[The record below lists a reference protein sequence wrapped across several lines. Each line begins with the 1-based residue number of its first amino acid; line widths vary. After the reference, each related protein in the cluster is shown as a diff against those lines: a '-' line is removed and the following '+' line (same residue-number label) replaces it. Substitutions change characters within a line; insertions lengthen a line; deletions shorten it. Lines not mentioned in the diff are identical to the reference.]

1 MNNEIIA
8 IIGGGQAAAMAAASL
23 RQLGF
28 GGEIHLFSD
37 EQQLPYE
44 RPPLSKAMLLD
55 DNPQLQPVLAADWW
69 LANNVQLHLGVTI
82 RHLDRQAKTVVLADG
97 QHYPWTKLLIATGA
111 AARPLP
117 MLDALGER
125 CFTLR
130 HAADAERLRPV
141 LDAGKSLVIVGAGTI
156 GLELAASA
164 TQRGCQVTVV
174 ELAPTVMGRNAP
186 PPVRDY
192 LIRRHQQA
200 GVRLLLNS
208 AIEHVEAGEKVML
221 TLQSGEQ
228 LQADAVIYGIGIVAN
243 DTLAR
248 DAGLETANGI
258 VVDARGMT
266 SDPAIFA
273 AGDVAITR
281 QPDGSLHRIESW
293 ENANFQAQTAAAAM
307 LNQPLPV
314 ATPGWF
320 WSDQFNDNLQFVGE
334 MQGENWICRGN
345 PDERKAIWF
354 QLRDGALVG
363 AVALNQGREV
373 RVLRKLIQSGKP
385 LARDALTDESVAL
398 KSL

>member
-23 RQLGF
+23 RQQGF
-28 GGEIHLFSD
+28 SGELHLFSD
-37 EQQLPYE
+37 EPHLPYE

-55 DNPQLQPVLAADWW
+55 DSPQLQPVLAAEWW
-69 LANNVQLHLGVTI
+69 QANNVQLHSGVTI
-82 RHLDRQAKTVVLADG
+82 RQLDRQAKTVILAEG
-97 QHYPWTKLLIATGA
+97 QTYRWTKLLIATGA

-117 MLDALGER
+117 LLDKLGDR

-130 HAADAERLRPV
+130 HANDAARLRPV
-141 LDAGKSLVIVGAGTI
+141 LEAGKSLVIVGAGTI

-164 TQRGCQVTVV
+164 TLRGCQVTVI
-174 ELAPTVMGRNAP
+174 ELGPTVMGRNAP

-192 LIRRHQQA
+192 LIHRHQQA

-208 AIEHVEAGEKVML
+208 AIEHIEASDNLTL

-243 DTLAR
+243 DALAR

-258 VVDARGMT
+258 VVDERCNT

-273 AGDVAITR
+273 AGDVALTR
-281 QPDGSLHRIESW
+281 LADGTLHRVESW
-293 ENANFQAQTAAAAM
+293 ENANVQAQIAAAAM
-307 LNQPLPV
+307 LGLELPV
-314 ATPGWF
+314 AAPGWF
-320 WSDQFNDNLQFVGE
+320 WTDQFSDNLQFVGD
-334 MQGENWICRGN
+334 MQGESWCCRGD
-345 PDERKAIWF
+345 PEQKKAIWL
-354 QLRDGALVG
+354 QLRGGKLVG

-385 LARDALTDESVAL
+385 LSIEALTDESIAL

>member
-37 EQQLPYE
+37 EPQLPYE

-69 LANNVQLHLGVTI
+69 LANNVQLHLGVTL
-82 RHLDRQAKTVVLADG
+82 RQLDRRAKTVVLTDG
-97 QHYPWTKLLIATGA
+97 QRYRWTKLLIATGA

-243 DTLAR
+243 DVLAH

-320 WSDQFNDNLQFVGE
+320 WSDQFNDNLQFVGG

-385 LARDALTDESVAL
+385 LALDALTDERVAL

>member
-82 RHLDRQAKTVVLADG
+82 RHLDRQAQTVVLADG
-97 QHYPWTKLLIATGA
+97 QRYRWTKLLIATGA

-243 DTLAR
+243 DVLAR

-320 WSDQFNDNLQFVGE
+320 WSDQLSDNLQFVGE

-385 LARDALTDESVAL
+385 LARDALTDERVAL

>member
-82 RHLDRQAKTVVLADG
+82 RQLDRQAKTVVLADG
-97 QHYPWTKLLIATGA
+97 QRYRWTKLLIATGA

-243 DTLAR
+243 DALAH

-281 QPDGSLHRIESW
+281 QPDDSLHRIESW

-385 LARDALTDESVAL
+385 LARDALTDERVAL

>member
-243 DTLAR
+243 DALAH

-320 WSDQFNDNLQFVGE
+320 WSDQLSDNLQFVGE

-373 RVLRKLIQSGKP
+373 RVLRKLIQSGKT
-385 LARDALTDESVAL
+385 LARDALTDERVAL

>member
-320 WSDQFNDNLQFVGE
+320 WSDQFNDNLQFVGG

-385 LARDALTDESVAL
+385 LARDALTDERVAL